1 MLAEDLSVNLS
12 QMESALKRAVG
23 DFNQQTRSSGS
34 ADQDEVN
41 PVAKV
46 GALSSVSLLLSQI
59 CFQIVAVLNS
69 HHESLSWLDD
79 KSRYLALYF
88 VNIYA

>member
-1 MLAEDLSVNLS
+1 VLAEDLSVNLA
-12 QMESALKRAVG
+12 QMEGALRRAVG

-46 GALSSVSLLLSQI
+46 ETH
-59 CFQIVAVLNS
+59 C
-69 HHESLSWLDD
+69 SLSVLC
-79 KSRYLALYF
+79 RYK
-88 VNIYA
+88 